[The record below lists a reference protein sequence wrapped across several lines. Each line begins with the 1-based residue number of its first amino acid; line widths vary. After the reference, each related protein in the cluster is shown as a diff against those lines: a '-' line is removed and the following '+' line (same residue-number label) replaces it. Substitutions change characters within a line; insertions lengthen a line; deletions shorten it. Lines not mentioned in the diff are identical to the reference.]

1 MLIYI
6 KKETGQTGYDIWHVI
21 SVMTYD
27 IRHVVVIES
36 TMYRKDIKV
45 YIKQETVYDIYNS
58 SLNSIRIDELY
69 WKRTN

>member
-1 MLIYI
+1 MTSGFDVDTCGDL
-6 KKETGQTGYDIWHVI
+6 EGPVI
-21 SVMTYD
+21 
-27 IRHVVVIES
+27 VIES

-69 WKRTN
+69 